1 MRREVT
7 RSAVILL
14 LAWGC
19 GGSSNYF
26 EDTPEG
32 ASGRGGAG
40 QGGMT
45 GGSSGAGG
53 KGGKGGTGGA
63 SGGAGGMVGGAGGS
77 ASGAGGSAAGAGD
90 AQGGDGAFGGAG
102 SGQGGAAGSP
112 VGGSAGRAGA
122 GQGGGDGGAMAC
134 NDPDATGGRGDGSTT
149 ESTTTGLNG
158 TFTDS
163 CDGGNLVEH
172 FCELGS
178 CISARIVP
186 PVGGRGG
193 IPQGGSGGV
202 ANCPTGNVIAR
213 TIDCGGRCQDGA
225 CFGWCAEQGKS
236 FEITGI
242 SEMRVLMTAGAYD
255 YKCDVVFEGEGVDC
269 RSSSLVGRTVV
280 VTSLGTCNGESTTFG
295 WNDPESS
302 LVQECTFTCTFE

>member
-1 MRREVT
+1 LRRTGARGRLFV
-7 RSAVILL
+7 
-14 LAWGC
+14 
-19 GGSSNYF
+19 F
-26 EDTPEG
+26 EEIPEG
-32 ASGRGGAG
+32 GSGRGGAG
-40 QGGMT
+40 QGGTT

-53 KGGKGGTGGA
+53 KAGRGGTGGA
-63 SGGAGGMVGGAGGS
+63 SSGAGGTVGGV
-77 ASGAGGSAAGAGD
+77 GGSAAGVAG

-112 VGGSAGRAGA
+112 VGGSAGRADA

-134 NDPDATGGRGDGSTT
+134 SDPDATGGRGDGSTT

-163 CDGGNLVEH
+163 CDEGGNLVEH
-172 FCELGS
+172 VCELGS

-186 PVGGRGG
+186 AVGGRGG
-193 IPQGGSGGV
+193 IPQGGTGGLS
-202 ANCPTGNVIAR
+202 NCPTGNVVAR

-225 CFGWCAEQGKS
+225 CFSWCAEQGKS

-242 SEMRVLMTAGAYD
+242 SEMRVLMTTGDYD
-255 YKCDVVFEGEGVDC
+255 YTCDVVFEGEGFDC

-280 VTSLGTCNGESTTFG
+280 VTSLGACNGESTTFG
-295 WNDPESS
+295 WNDPESN
-302 LVQECTFTCTFE
+302 LAQECTFTCTFQ